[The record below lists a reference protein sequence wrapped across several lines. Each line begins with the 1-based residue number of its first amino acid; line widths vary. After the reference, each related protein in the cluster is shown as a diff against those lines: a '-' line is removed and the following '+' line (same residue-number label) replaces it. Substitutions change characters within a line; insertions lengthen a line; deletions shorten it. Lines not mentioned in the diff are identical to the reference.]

1 MAEDQR
7 KPEELGYGKTKASRN
22 EGKSVSYNILV
33 TGGAGYLGSTM
44 VPEFLNTG
52 HKVTVLDN
60 FMYGQNSLAPAC
72 HHPNFNVVRGDVRVD
87 TTMLPLM
94 KKADVIIPLAA
105 YVGAPLCNRD
115 PVGATTVNHDAIMM
129 MLKNLSKDQIV
140 LMPTTN
146 SAYGTGDENNFCT
159 EESPLRP
166 ISQYAIEKV
175 EIEEELM
182 QHPNA
187 ISFRLAT
194 VFGMSPRMRIDLLVN
209 DFTYRAV
216 HDRFVVLFESHFK
229 RNYIHVRDVTRVFLH
244 AIDYYKNM
252 KGEIYNVGLSE
263 ANLSKKELCQVIQK
277 HLQDFFFLEAPFGKD
292 PDQRNYIVS
301 NAKIEATGF
310 SPAFSLKTGI
320 QELIKGYTMINNTRY
335 GNV

>member
-1 MAEDQR
+1 MS
-7 KPEELGYGKTKASRN
+7 L
-22 EGKSVSYNILV
+22 NILV

-44 VPEFLNTG
+44 VPDLLTAG

-60 FMYGQNSLAPAC
+60 FMFKQTSLNHVC
-72 HHPNFNVVRGDVRVD
+72 HHPNFSVIKGDIRSES
-87 TTMLPLM
+87 TMVPLL
-94 KKADVIIPLAA
+94 KKADAIVPLAA
-105 YVGAPLCNRD
+105 LVGAPLCSLD
-115 PVGATTVNHDAIMM
+115 PVGATTINHDAIFM
-129 MLKNLSKDQIV
+129 MLKHLSKEQIV

-175 EIEEELM
+175 GIEKVLM

-216 HDRFVVLFESHFK
+216 YDRFVVLFESHFK
-229 RNYIHVRDVTRVFLH
+229 RNYIHVRDVSRVFQH
-244 AIDYYKNM
+244 AIANHERM
-252 KGEIYNVGLSE
+252 KGQVYNVGLSE
-263 ANLSKKELCQVIQK
+263 ANVSKRELCEHIQK
-277 HLQDFFFLEAPFGKD
+277 QRPDFIFIEAPVGKD

-301 NAKIEATGF
+301 NAKIEATGYK
-310 SPAFSLKTGI
+310 PAFSLDAGI
-320 QELIKGYTMINNTRY
+320 AELIKGYTMIRNSLY

>member
-1 MAEDQR
+1 
-7 KPEELGYGKTKASRN
+7 
-22 EGKSVSYNILV
+22 VSYNILV

-44 VPEFLNTG
+44 VPDLLNAG

-60 FMYGQNSLAPAC
+60 FMFKQTSLNHVC
-72 HHPNFNVVRGDVRVD
+72 HNTNFSVVKGDIRVESVIA
-87 TTMLPLM
+87 PLM

-105 YVGAPLCNRD
+105 LVGAPMCTLD
-115 PVGATTVNHDAIMM
+115 PVGATTVNHDAISLMIK
-129 MLKNLSKDQIV
+129 LLSKEQIV

-175 EIEEELM
+175 GIEKELM
-182 QHPNA
+182 QHENA

-216 HDRFVVLFESHFK
+216 YDRFVVLFESHFK
-229 RNYIHVRDVTRVFLH
+229 RNYIHVRDVSRVFQH
-244 AIDYYKNM
+244 ALNNSDKM
-252 KGEIYNVGLSE
+252 KGQIYNVGLTD
-263 ANLSKKELCQVIQK
+263 ANVSKWELCQHIQK
-277 HLQDFFFLEAPFGKD
+277 QCPDFVFIDAPVGKD

-301 NAKIEATGF
+301 SAKIEAAGF
-310 SPAFSLKTGI
+310 KPAFSLDTGI
-320 QELIKGYTMINNTRY
+320 AELIKGYTMIRNTRY
-335 GNV
+335 GNI